1 MRNKLNILLVCKT
14 MPWQFKGGIQTHTW
28 ELAKAL
34 KKADH
39 NVSIVVGGPFRST
52 EAKTVRNGVEVISL
66 PYFPGRYFK
75 PISFAAEEIAFN
87 VVVRRWVRKH
97 HSNYDIVHAQGR
109 SGYLLFG
116 IHGIRE
122 KLVSTVHGLVELE
135 NNHIKWY
142 DLNRQVHRFLAKKF
156 ESKLLMQSKV
166 SISVSETL
174 KGQMK
179 VSRSFENEVLVIPN
193 GVNTAFRKM
202 ETHSSKSSR
211 FLFVGRLHPVK
222 GISAIVQHMSYANKD
237 ICLDIIGNGSE
248 KAKIQA
254 AIRKNALEG
263 RVRLLGEHSNDKVH
277 EILPNYQALILP
289 SQYET
294 QGIVL
299 LEANAHAI
307 PVIASD
313 LPAIRETIDNQH
325 NGLLCNPNEPLEF
338 IAAMEYLSSKPTVAH
353 QMGVKGM
360 LKVQHSYRWS
370 TIAERTIDTYYKI
383 AQ

>member
-1 MRNKLNILLVCKT
+1 

-39 NVSIVVGGPFRST
+39 KVSIVVGGPFRSNKVKALR
-52 EAKTVRNGVEVISL
+52 EGVEIISL
-66 PYFPGRYFK
+66 PYFPGRYMK

-87 VVVRRWVRKH
+87 LTVRKWVKNH
-97 HSNYDIVHAQGR
+97 HHNFDIIHAQGR

-116 IHGIRE
+116 LRGIRQ

-135 NNHIKWY
+135 NSHIKWY
-142 DLNRQVHRFLAKKF
+142 DLNRKVHRFLAKKF
-156 ESKLLMQSKV
+156 ESKLLKESKV

-179 VSRSFENEVLVIPN
+179 VARAFENKVHVIPN
-193 GVNTAFRKM
+193 GVNTDFRKIA
-202 ETHSSKSSR
+202 TQPSGHSR

-222 GISAIVQHMSYANKD
+222 GITAIVEHMRFTNKN
-237 ICLDIIGNGSE
+237 IFLDIIGNGSE
-248 KAKIQA
+248 KEKIEV
-254 AIRKNALEG
+254 AIKKHGLEG

-277 EILPNYQALILP
+277 EVLPYYQALILP

-313 LPAIRETIDNQH
+313 LPAIRETIENQH
-325 NGLLCNPNEPLEF
+325 NGLLCNPDRPLEF
-338 IAAMEYLSSKPTVAH
+338 IEAMEYLSKKPAVGH
-353 QMGVKGM
+353 KMGVKGM
-360 LKVQHSYRWS
+360 LRVQNSYRWS
-370 TIAERTIDTYYKI
+370 SIAERTIETYYKI

>member
-1 MRNKLNILLVCKT
+1 

-39 NVSIVVGGPFRST
+39 NVSIVVGGPFRSN
-52 EAKTVRNGVEVISL
+52 EVKTLRKGVEIISL
-66 PYFPGRYFK
+66 PYFPGRYIK

-87 VVVRRWVRKH
+87 LTVRKWVKNH
-97 HSNYDIVHAQGR
+97 HHNFDIIHAQGR

-116 IHGIRE
+116 LRGIRQ

-142 DLNRQVHRFLAKKF
+142 DLNRHIHRYLAKSF
-156 ESKLLMQSKV
+156 ESKLLEQSKI

-179 VSRSFENEVLVIPN
+179 VSRSTDNEVHVIPN
-193 GVNTAFRKM
+193 GVNTDHSTNTAKRSAFQ
-202 ETHSSKSSR
+202 R

-222 GISAIVQHMSYANKD
+222 GISAIVEHMRFANQN
-237 ICLDIIGNGSE
+237 ICLDIIGDGSE
-248 KAKIQA
+248 KQKIQA
-254 AIRKNALEG
+254 SIKQYALEG
-263 RVRLLGEHSNDKVH
+263 RVRLLGEHSNAKVH
-277 EILPNYQALILP
+277 EVLPYYQALILP

-313 LPAIRETIDNQH
+313 IPAIRETIENEH
-325 NGLLCNPNEPLEF
+325 NGLLCDPSKPLEF
-338 IAAMEYLSSKPTVAH
+338 IEAMEYLSSKPTIAH

-360 LKVQHSYRWS
+360 LKVQHSYKWS